1 MCGVM
6 RYLIIIV
13 GAVLVN
19 NFVLNRFLGCCPFL
33 GVSKKTE
40 TALGMSGAV
49 VFVMT
54 VASAVTWCLD
64 HWLLDPLGLGYI
76 HTLAFILVIASLVQ
90 FIDIA
95 MKRFVPPLHAAL
107 GIFLPLITTNCAVL
121 GVAEMNAT
129 NNLSFFGS
137 VFYSFAAAIGFG
149 LALVIFSGIRE
160 KLAHAN
166 PPRCFRGVA
175 LALVTA
181 GLLALAFMG
190 FSGLV
195 KEDEALADFKI
206 AQAPAETA
214 AETAK

>member
-1 MCGVM
+1 MYNINTM
-6 RYLIIIV
+6 SRYFVILV

-19 NFVLNRFLGCCPFL
+19 NFVLSRFLGCCPFL
-33 GVSKKTE
+33 GVSKKTD

-54 VASAVTWCLD
+54 IASAVTWCLD
-64 HWLLDPLGLGYI
+64 HWLLAPNGLGYI

-95 MKRFVPPLHAAL
+95 MKRFLPPLHAAL

-121 GVAEMNAT
+121 GVAELNCKEGT
-129 NNLSFFGS
+129 GFFES
-137 VFYSFAAAIGFG
+137 VFFSFVAAIGFG

-166 PPRCFRGVA
+166 PPRCFRGIAV
-175 LALVTA
+175 ALVTA

-190 FSGLV
+190 FSGLD
-195 KEDEALADFKI
+195 KGIERAL
-206 AQAPAETA
+206 Q
-214 AETAK
+214 